1 MSMMYSTFNNKSFFT
16 NYTIIFEPSTSGSY
30 TLLTATSV
38 HVIVSAICLTF
49 MIRKLTVN
57 KFIKIS
63 LCIMAIQNIIGSL
76 LMTCS
81 NISMLVYHQK
91 SLLSCLF
98 LTQPIIISTRSNW
111 TFIAIISTLRYLM
124 AWKASQTS

>member
-1 MSMMYSTFNNKSFFT
+1 MMYSTFNNKTFFS
-16 NYTIIFEPSTSGSY
+16 NNTIVFEPLTSGSY

-111 TFIAIISTLRYLM
+111 TFISIISTLRYLM
-124 AWKASQTS
+124 AWKASQTR

>member
-1 MSMMYSTFNNKSFFT
+1 MMYSTFDNKIFFSNN
-16 NYTIIFEPSTSGSY
+16 TIIFEPSPSGSY
-30 TLLTATSV
+30 TLLTATSS
-38 HVIVSAICLTF
+38 HVIVSAICLIF
-49 MIRKLTVN
+49 MIRKLTLN

-63 LCIMAIQNIIGSL
+63 LCIMAIQNVIGSL

-98 LTQPIIISTRSNW
+98 LTQPIIITNRSNW
-111 TFIAIISTLRYLM
+111 TFIAVISTLRYLM
-124 AWKASQTS
+124 AWKASQTR

>member
-1 MSMMYSTFNNKSFFT
+1 MMYSTFNNKSFFT
-16 NYTIIFEPSTSGSY
+16 NNTIIFEPSTSGSY

-111 TFIAIISTLRYLM
+111 TFIAITSTLRYLM
-124 AWKASQTS
+124 AWKASETR

>member
-1 MSMMYSTFNNKSFFT
+1 MMYSTFNNKSFFT

-38 HVIVSAICLTF
+38 HVIVSAICLTV

-63 LCIMAIQNIIGSL
+63 LCIMAIQNIICSL
-76 LMTCS
+76 VMSCAI
-81 NISMLVYHQK
+81 ISMLVYHQK

-98 LTQPIIISTRSNW
+98 LTQPILISNRANW
-111 TFIAIISTLRYLM
+111 TVIAVISTLRYLM
-124 AWKASQTS
+124 AWKASQTR